1 MKRLL
6 GTAPLLLALALALTL
21 GACDGGDDDSR
32 DLVDDAE
39 GQATA
44 AIDGVLHDIAAALD
58 LEFGS
63 GSRSFVICGES
74 YAPRGVQM
82 NNFLNF
88 EPGGLDDA
96 EAIDSTAEVLE
107 ADGWTVKRLGAP
119 IVEGAKGLLTLRVE
133 VGPAAVAVDIS
144 NTECLETTD
153 DVARKTQDRPQVDIE
168 WK

>member
-6 GTAPLLLALALALTL
+6 GTAPFLLALSLFL
-21 GACDGGDDDSR
+21 GGCNGGDDDGR

-39 GQATA
+39 GQAAT
-44 AIDGVLHDIAAALD
+44 AIDGVVHDIATALD

-82 NNFLNF
+82 RNFLNF
-88 EPGGLDDA
+88 EPSGLDDA
-96 EAIDSTAEVLE
+96 DAIDTVAGVLE
-107 ADGWTVKRLGAP
+107 ADGWTVERRGAP
-119 IVEGAKGLLTLRVE
+119 LIEGAKGLLTLRVE

-144 NTECLETTD
+144 NTECLDTSD

>member
-6 GTAPLLLALALALTL
+6 GTAPLLLALALTL
-21 GACDGGDDDSR
+21 GGCNRGDDDSR

-39 GQATA
+39 DQATA

-82 NNFLNF
+82 RNFLNF

-96 EAIDSTAEVLE
+96 DAIDAAAGALE

-119 IVEGAKGLLTLRVE
+119 LIEGAKGLLTLRVE
-133 VGPAAVAVDIS
+133 LGPAAVAIDIS
-144 NTECLETTD
+144 NTECLDTTD